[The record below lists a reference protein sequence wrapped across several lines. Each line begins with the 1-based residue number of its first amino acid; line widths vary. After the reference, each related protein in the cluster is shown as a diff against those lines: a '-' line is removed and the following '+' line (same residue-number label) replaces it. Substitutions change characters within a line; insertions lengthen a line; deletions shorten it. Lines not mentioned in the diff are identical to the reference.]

1 MTWEDGV
8 KRVNW
13 ETEVIG
19 VNGVNVMNMMI
30 GKYGIHLVIGVN
42 WLNEVIGEWG

>member
-1 MTWEDGV
+1 MFVFGTLPLVKRVNGVIWVTRVTWENGV

-19 VNGVNVMNMMI
+19 VNGVRAMNGMI
-30 GKYGIHLVIGVN
+30 G
-42 WLNEVIGEWG
+42 